1 MQYLHALFHSVGISP
16 LLQLN
21 IRVRLGP
28 MDTAI
33 HSSTFVYIQ
42 FLGLIVK
49 LSKQKLE
56 STQGILCV
64 SGQLDFG
71 FEFVSNLRW

>member
-1 MQYLHALFHSVGISP
+1 
-16 LLQLN
+16 
-21 IRVRLGP
+21 

-42 FLGLIVK
+42 FLGLIVQF
-49 LSKQKLE
+49 SKQKLE

-71 FEFVSNLRW
+71 FAKLVE